1 MIASGAMPAPSVAP
15 GLAPPWWLEEA
26 LAAEGGAAGG
36 DPPLQGELDVDVA
49 IVGGGYT
56 GLWTALALRERD
68 PSLSIAVLEKEIVG
82 WGPSGRNGGFLH
94 GYWTHLSRLR
104 GLLGDGGALEL
115 ARISNQVVPAVRAF
129 CEARGEDVWLREDG
143 YLKVSATPAQ
153 DASVDDVVRTAR
165 ELGVPEECVPLDRDE
180 LAGRVRSTAFRRGA
194 LFRDGATVHPARLA
208 RALRRALLA
217 EGAHLFE
224 RTPVTRLE
232 TGDGPVLHT
241 PDGRVRAAEVVV
253 ATNAWMAGWT
263 PVAGRLTNFG
273 SYIVMTEPVPELL
286 TGIGWTDGLSISD
299 ARMFLHY
306 FRTTPDG
313 RVIMGSGSGPIGLG
327 GRIDARFWTDG
338 PTAARAEDG
347 LRALLPDLREARV
360 EAAWGGPIDVS
371 ADHLPFFG
379 TVPGVRVHFGAGYS
393 GSGVGA
399 SWIGGQILASLVTG
413 ADDEWTA
420 SPLVRRRVPRLPP
433 EPLRRLGGGVVRSA
447 ILACEERDEDG
458 LRKPLIARA
467 VARLPELVGIQI
479 GTR

>member
-1 MIASGAMPAPSVAP
+1 MAAPSVAP

-26 LAAEGGAAGG
+26 LAAEREAPEA
-36 DPPLQGELDVDVA
+36 PPLEGSVEVDVA

-104 GLLGDGGALEL
+104 GVVGDGAALAI
-115 ARISNQVVPAVRAF
+115 ARLSDRIVPAVREF
-129 CEARGEDVWLREDG
+129 CATRGEDVWLRENG
-143 YLKVSATPAQ
+143 YLKISAAPAQ
-153 DASVDDVVRTAR
+153 DAAVERAVATAH
-165 ELGVPEECVPLDRDE
+165 ELGVEGECVPLSADE
-180 LAGRVRSTAFRRGA
+180 VSERVRSAAFRRGA
-194 LFRDGATVHPARLA
+194 LFRDGATVQPARLA
-208 RALRRALLA
+208 RALRRAVLA
-217 EGAHLFE
+217 EGITLHE

-232 TGDGPVLHT
+232 RADPSVLHT
-241 PDGRVRAAEVVV
+241 PTGEVRAPEVVV
-253 ATNAWMAGWT
+253 ATNAWMASWA

-286 TGIGWTDGLSISD
+286 SEIGWTDGLSISD

-306 FRTTPDG
+306 FRTTADG
-313 RVIMGSGSGPIGLG
+313 RVVMGSGSGPIGFG
-327 GRIDARFWTDG
+327 GRVDARFWTDAG
-338 PTAARAEDG
+338 TAARAEDG
-347 LRALLPDLREARV
+347 LRTLLPTLAEAKI

-371 ADHLPFFG
+371 ADHVPFFD
-379 TVPGVRVHFGAGYS
+379 TVPGTRIHFGAGYS

-399 SWIGGQILASLVTG
+399 SWIGGQVLASLVTR

-420 SPLVRRRVPRLPP
+420 LPLVGRDVPGLPP
-433 EPLRRLGGGVVRSA
+433 EPFRRLGGGVIRSA
-447 ILACEERDEDG
+447 ILACEEREEKG
-458 LRKPLIARA
+458 RRPPAAARA
-467 VARLPELVGIQI
+467 VARLPELVGIKI